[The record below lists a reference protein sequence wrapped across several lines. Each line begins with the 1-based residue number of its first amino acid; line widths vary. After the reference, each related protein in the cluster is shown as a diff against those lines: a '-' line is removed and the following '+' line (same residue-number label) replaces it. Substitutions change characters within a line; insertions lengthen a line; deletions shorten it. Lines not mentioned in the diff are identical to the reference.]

1 MKENKRYE
9 YLVRTEYG
17 MSYTAIHQRKHIYKL
32 TTKQLYEMLVKDEE
46 VVLEL
51 QVLLSDCHHNDIKHL
66 FNGKNA
72 NVIAYQF
79 LINLYAIDTST
90 VINGIIIK
98 TCRRLLEEIKRGHNE
113 TM

>member
-1 MKENKRYE
+1 
-9 YLVRTEYG
+9 
-17 MSYTAIHQRKHIYKL
+17 
-32 TTKQLYEMLVKDEE
+32 MLVEDEK

-51 QVLLSDCHHNDIKHL
+51 QVLLSDFHHNDIKHL

-98 TCRRLLEEIKRGHNE
+98 TCRRLLEEIKNHFKTRCLKWF
-113 TM
+113 